1 MSLYSRITKTGTISE
16 PKGNPDPLFALPS
29 TINWMCGLALLVG
42 HHGVTALSARA
53 FYSGVQKAKLDGH
66 QENTV
71 LEQLLFALHQCS
83 ALNALCGVPNKAD
96 VARVGI
102 VAWYYGIYAAGSA
115 MVAAQDGSFQDDHT
129 GTATQWNKQIAERGL
144 VMAPFEKLI
153 STLVKR
159 DADRELLN
167 VLTVEKRP
175 LSKTAP
181 VSLDEAEAAA
191 HAYLSGSVNWWR
203 WKIETSVKGAKDYR
217 ELGFTDFRTAAA
229 RDLRDKRLAAR
240 SIGFLHEAFRYR
252 GKANY
257 RDAIFLGYGTMV
269 PQQLTGYVDDLSSV
283 LTAFVTMAGAFCA
296 RRLGRSVWNE
306 FVTELDAKR
315 SFTTSPTQI
324 WS

>member
-1 MSLYSRITKTGTISE
+1 
-16 PKGNPDPLFALPS
+16 
-29 TINWMCGLALLVG
+29 
-42 HHGVTALSARA
+42 
-53 FYSGVQKAKLDGH
+53 
-66 QENTV
+66 
-71 LEQLLFALHQCS
+71 
-83 ALNALCGVPNKAD
+83 
-96 VARVGI
+96 
-102 VAWYYGIYAAGSA
+102 

-129 GTATQWNKQIAERGL
+129 GTATQWDKQIAERGL

-203 WKIETSVKGAKDYR
+203 WKIETSVKGAKDFR
-217 ELGFTDFRTAAA
+217 ELGFADFRTAAA

-257 RDAIFLGYGTMV
+257 RDAIFLGYGTTV
-269 PQQLTGYVDDLSSV
+269 PQQLTRYVDDLSSV

-306 FVTELDAKR
+306 FVTELDAKQ
-315 SFTTSPTQI
+315 SFTTSPIQI
-324 WS
+324 WP